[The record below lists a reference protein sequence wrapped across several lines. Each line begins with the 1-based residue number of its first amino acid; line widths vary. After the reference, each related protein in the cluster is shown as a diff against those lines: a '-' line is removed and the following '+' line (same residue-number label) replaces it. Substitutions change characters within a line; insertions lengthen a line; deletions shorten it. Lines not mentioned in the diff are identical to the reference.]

1 MNFKQINDVGTFD
14 FGWNI
19 FLELANT
26 ARDLLGNMISAQIGP
41 LTYDQTL
48 VFENRELMKGGEEKR
63 L

>member
-1 MNFKQINDVGTFD
+1 MNFKQINDVGTLD
-14 FGWNI
+14 FGSNI

-26 ARDLLGNMISAQIGP
+26 ARDLLENMISAQIGP

-48 VFENRELMKGGEEKR
+48 VIENRELMKGGEEKS